1 MEIRMTENKIA
12 DQIVVDYDYVIDGY
26 ATGRIRHVS
35 DKNFK
40 RIKTIILLEGDV
52 VRYGC
57 TSVRR
62 AHNCMM
68 RLLKKK
74 TQ

>member
-12 DQIVVDYDYVIDGY
+12 DQIVVDYDYIINGY
-26 ATGRIRHVS
+26 ATGRVRHVS

-57 TSVRR
+57 TSDRR